1 MCCDI
6 FSKLYTIDEEV
17 EIGDIRSILVRYTFQ
32 TPERQNDRDSAIEVS
47 FHVSDIAA
55 PFYITDEGCRHHA
68 KIIVNPPSGK
78 LWPVI
83 TNGRVELQIAG
94 TKWWE
99 HSFSMT
105 LMNEQP

>member
-17 EIGDIRSILVRYTFQ
+17 KIGDIRSIPVRYTFE
-32 TPERQNDRDSAIEVS
+32 TPERQECRDFAIEVN
-47 FHVSDIAA
+47 FYVSDIAD

-68 KIIVNPPSGK
+68 QIIVNPPSGK

-83 TNGRVELQIAG
+83 TN
-94 TKWWE
+94 
-99 HSFSMT
+99 
-105 LMNEQP
+105 